1 MMRRLILLTLALAA
15 MPLLADSSRSV
26 EVFRY
31 GCGNEL
37 GHREV
42 TLFENGTVRVTD
54 GPTGNE
60 WMGLAELSPEEL
72 TGAINRLKAED
83 LSESHNMSKGVDGM
97 WIEHCEL
104 RLQIPGEPL
113 EVFRYGRYD
122 PLTLNLSRVIQ
133 VIKDVEVKVRDL
145 RGVEEL
151 PVDYEPRELDVL
163 KRTDGNAFRVVRFT
177 PDNKTVELQGVTQP
191 VYLFVLKEQIR
202 MEFVAVISRAR

>member
-1 MMRRLILLTLALAA
+1 MRRFVWILVMAFAA
-15 MPLLADSSRSV
+15 SPLLADSNRSI
-26 EVFRY
+26 EIFRY

-42 TLFENGTVRVTD
+42 TLFANGTVRVTD
-54 GPTGNE
+54 GPTGDE

-72 TGAINRLKAED
+72 TGALNRLKAED

-104 RLQIPGEPL
+104 RLQIPGEAL
-113 EVFRYGRYD
+113 EIFRYGRYD

-133 VIKDVEVKVRDL
+133 VIKDLEAKVEDL

-151 PVDYEPRELDVL
+151 PVDYEPREQDVL
-163 KRTDGNAFRVVRFT
+163 KRRDGVSFRVIRFT

-191 VYLFVLKEQIR
+191 VYLFVLKEQMR
-202 MEFVAVISRAR
+202 MEFVAVISRGR

>member
-1 MMRRLILLTLALAA
+1 MRRLIWLLAMTLTAS
-15 MPLLADSSRSV
+15 PLLADSNRSI
-26 EVFRY
+26 EIFRY

-42 TLFENGTVRVTD
+42 TLFANGTVRVTD

-72 TGAINRLKAED
+72 TGAINRLEAED
-83 LSESHNMSKGVDGM
+83 LSGSHNMSKGVDGM

-104 RLQIPGEPL
+104 RLQIPGKPL

-133 VIKDVEVKVRDL
+133 VIKDLEAKVEDL

-151 PVDYEPRELDVL
+151 PVDYEPREQDVL
-163 KRTDGNAFRVVRFT
+163 KRRDGVSFRVIRFT
-177 PDNKTVELQGVTQP
+177 PDNKTVELQGVTEP
-191 VYLFVLKEQIR
+191 VYLFVLKEQMR
-202 MEFVAVISRAR
+202 MEFVAVISRGR

>member
-1 MMRRLILLTLALAA
+1 MRRLIWILVMAFAA
-15 MPLLADSSRSV
+15 SPLLADSNRSI
-26 EVFRY
+26 EIFRY

-42 TLFENGTVRVTD
+42 TLFANGTVRVTD
-54 GPTGNE
+54 GPTGDE

-72 TGAINRLKAED
+72 TGALNRLKAED

-133 VIKDVEVKVRDL
+133 VIKDLEAKVEDL

-151 PVDYEPRELDVL
+151 PADYEPREQDVL
-163 KRTDGNAFRVVRFT
+163 KRRDGVSYRVIRFT
-177 PDNKTVELQGVTQP
+177 PDNKTVELQGVTEP
-191 VYLFVLKEQIR
+191 VYLFVLKEQMR
-202 MEFVAVISRAR
+202 MEFVAVISRGR

>member
-1 MMRRLILLTLALAA
+1 MRRLIWILVMALAA
-15 MPLLADSSRSV
+15 SPLLADSNRSV
-26 EVFRY
+26 EIFRY

-42 TLFENGTVRVTD
+42 TLFANGTVRVTD
-54 GPTGNE
+54 GPTGDE

-72 TGAINRLKAED
+72 TGALNRLKAED

-97 WIEHCEL
+97 WIERCEL
-104 RLQIPGEPL
+104 RLQIPGEAL

-133 VIKDVEVKVRDL
+133 VIKDLEAKVEDL

-151 PVDYEPRELDVL
+151 PADYEPREQDVL
-163 KRTDGNAFRVVRFT
+163 KRRDGVSYRVIRFT
-177 PDNKTVELQGVTQP
+177 PDNKTVELQGVTEP
-191 VYLFVLKEQIR
+191 VYLFVLKEQMR
-202 MEFVAVISRAR
+202 MEFVAVISRGR